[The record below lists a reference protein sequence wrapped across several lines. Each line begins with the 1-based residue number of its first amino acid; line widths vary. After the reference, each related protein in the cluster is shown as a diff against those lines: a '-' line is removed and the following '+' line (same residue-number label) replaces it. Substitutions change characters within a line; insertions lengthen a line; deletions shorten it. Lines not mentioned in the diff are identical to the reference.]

1 MEVRMRNPTKAIPL
15 PKLRSEVINRP
26 YEEITVEKE
35 MDDFVLLFRSLV
47 IKTNILQNN
56 EIWRFKTFES
66 FKDKT
71 MQVSDDR
78 GVYFEDV
85 EIPIPS
91 DKLVK
96 DLEGYSEILF
106 VAKIPHNTNM
116 KRLH

>member
-1 MEVRMRNPTKAIPL
+1 MSNPTKAIPL
-15 PKLRSEVINRP
+15 PKLRSEVINKP

-35 MDDFVLLFRSLV
+35 MDNFVLLFRSVV

-66 FKDKT
+66 FKDKA
-71 MQVSDDR
+71 MEVSDDL

-91 DKLVK
+91 DKPVK

-106 VAKIPHNTNM
+106 VAKIPHNKNM

>member
-1 MEVRMRNPTKAIPL
+1 MRNPTKAIPL

-35 MDDFVLLFRSLV
+35 MDNFVLLFRSVV

-66 FKDKT
+66 FKDRV
-71 MQVSDDR
+71 MEVSEEY

-85 EIPIPS
+85 EIPTPS

-96 DLEGYSEILF
+96 DLEGYSEVLF
-106 VAKIPHNTNM
+106 VAKIPHNFN
-116 KRLH
+116 KRRLH